1 MGDILNALI
10 DPGYQTDDLMYLV
23 TKLEV
28 KIELGSPFWARP
40 KLECQFSW
48 PFLTAGV
55 YLIYIFNTYQ
65 FPYLPPKNLRYL
77 VLN

>member
-1 MGDILNALI
+1 MGDILDALI

-23 TKLEV
+23 TELEV

-48 PFLTAGV
+48 PLGSHSRCLFDL
-55 YLIYIFNTYQ
+55 YF
-65 FPYLPPKNLRYL
+65 
-77 VLN
+77 

>member
-1 MGDILNALI
+1 MGDILDALI

-40 KLECQFSW
+40 KLECQLSW
-48 PFLTAGV
+48 PLGSHSRCSFDL
-55 YLIYIFNTYQ
+55 YFYYDH
-65 FPYLPPKNLRYL
+65 
-77 VLN
+77 